1 MNDVVINIDY
11 GGLGDHLFH
20 SPLPR
25 LLKEAGL
32 ANRVYLSG
40 ESSFRDSQI
49 FKLVWSDNPYLDG
62 VLSKPGSTKKVAS
75 ARVNSIMNIIAASYG
90 LNNIVEELV
99 PEIYMKV
106 DGSSDFS
113 EKKFLD
119 LNYISFV
126 GALSFFDYLK
136 IIKSL
141 PDHILVNP
149 KFYLLPFIGG
159 KFIKTTG
166 FWDYVNLV
174 HSCQSLACL
183 TSGGASLS
191 AAFGKS
197 AKVYYGWG
205 HPQTNRHSMNQNIMI
220 GGSGFFRRQLC
231 RLLFKKN
238 QIRLLLSKNK

>member
-1 MNDVVINIDY
+1 MS
-11 GGLGDHLFH
+11 LTAH
-20 SPLPR
+20 
-25 LLKEAGL
+25 
-32 ANRVYLSG
+32 
-40 ESSFRDSQI
+40 
-49 FKLVWSDNPYLDG
+49 
-62 VLSKPGSTKKVAS
+62 
-75 ARVNSIMNIIAASYG
+75 VNSIMNIIAAGYG
-90 LNNIVEELV
+90 LNAIEGELI
-99 PEIYMKV
+99 PEVYLKL
-106 DGSSDFS
+106 DHSSVYAN
-113 EKKFLD
+113 KNFLD

-136 IIKSL
+136 IIKLL
-141 PDHILVNP
+141 PDYILVNP

-159 KFIKTTG
+159 RYIRTNG

-174 HSCQSLACL
+174 YSCQSLACL

-205 HPQTNRHSMNQNIMI
+205 HPQTNRHSSNDNVMV